1 MTLKPVSLTPVPEVY
16 SQIGFLC
23 CAVMTQGSING
34 DDALCGYAR
43 RLAVIAK
50 DEGLTPPPPGEG
62 GECGI
67 ELVIFMDKLMH
78 LAFERFPEAIN
89 ETPY

>member
-1 MTLKPVSLTPVPEVY
+1 MQEVY
-16 SQIGFLC
+16 TQIGCLC
-23 CAVMTQGSING
+23 CAVMTTGSIRG

-50 DEGLTPPPPGEG
+50 SEGLTPPPPREG

-78 LAFERFPEAIN
+78 LASERFPEAIN
-89 ETPY
+89 EKPY